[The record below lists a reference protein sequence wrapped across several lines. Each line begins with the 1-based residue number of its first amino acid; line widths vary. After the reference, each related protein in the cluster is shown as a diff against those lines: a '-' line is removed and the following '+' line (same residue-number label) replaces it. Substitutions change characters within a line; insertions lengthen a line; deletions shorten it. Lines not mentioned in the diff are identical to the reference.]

1 MDTLVVWLVFV
12 AVAALLGFVGYHFS
26 LRTLRGVTGGVALVL
41 TLVVTAYGLRHT
53 AAATAGF
60 ESAFA
65 LGADKVASALF
76 HPLRLGHRVPG
87 PGRAGWIVIAV
98 LLVLGYRE
106 LEAWSLHW
114 QAPQLDTSKLAEG
127 QPSIKPYGVAVHLV
141 DGLTDGQRHQQL
153 AAALR
158 FRLAAMEVRAPA
170 ILPGGSRSV
179 GLATIAESSGVS
191 GAGLAGAIIRFFG
204 MLWPN
209 PRQVQ
214 LRVWVEPGTTASDGT
229 ASPPGGLTRVTIE
242 LENPRTGQS
251 LATQTLP
258 AANIDEAASRVA
270 AYVAQAIFAADPTTP
285 PWCYGAPDGDDL
297 WALLRARQERVSAEF
312 PSDVRRSRSV
322 QIEILERAAASS
334 QCAGVVKYELA
345 QLYSVRGQSSAD
357 HLAALRLHVVNR
369 ERYPRFY
376 RGRYRLGMSLEMMA
390 NPHVRFTDRTTTQR
404 ELDEILRVL
413 SRCGL
418 TAQRRCADSDVLAVA
433 GGASEELELSPA
445 LRLELLSAAQSE
457 LRGVRRQLTF
467 LHVVWAAFAHRDE
480 RAIWTPYL
488 TGLRLR
494 QSFHD
499 GACVAQLL
507 VAVRQRQSETSGQA
521 GPGAGS
527 APPLKPRRQGLAIRV
542 ASAIAGPDDRISSVV
557 RQRRGQW
564 PLPLTTDTLGP
575 RDPRDRVRRLPF
587 LRRTASW
594 QAAYNTACLYA
605 ALAAESLAAGD
616 EARQA
621 CEDRVLV
628 SLRRVVDNSHSELG
642 RPYDLIAKDP
652 DFSTLR
658 AAPGKFPR
666 FTEFLSQQGRMDYPR
681 FDADPHPDPE
691 PGADIGAA
699 DLPVPEAVPIPD
711 PEAGVAGSRG

>member
-1 MDTLVVWLVFV
+1 METLVAWVIFVVV
-12 AVAALLGFVGYHFS
+12 AVLLGVVGYHFG
-26 LRTLRGVTGGVALVL
+26 LRTLRAVTAVIALAL
-41 TLVVTAYGLRHT
+41 ALVVTGYGLRHT
-53 AAATAGF
+53 TGATANF
-60 ESAFA
+60 ETAFA

-76 HPLRLGHRVPG
+76 HPLRLGYRVPG
-87 PGRAGWIVIAV
+87 PGQAGWIVIAA

-127 QPSIKPYGVAVHLV
+127 QPDIKPYGVAVQLV

-170 ILPGGSRSV
+170 ILPGGSRSG

-204 MLWPN
+204 LLWPN

-214 LRVWVEPGTTASDGT
+214 LRVWVEPVSTASDPA
-229 ASPPGGLTRVTIE
+229 ASPTAALTRVTIE

-251 LATQTLP
+251 MATQTLP
-258 AANIDEAASRVA
+258 AADIDEAASRVA
-270 AYVAQAIFAADPTTP
+270 AYVARAIFAADPTTP

-297 WALLRARQERVSAEF
+297 WALLRVRQERVSAEF
-312 PSDVRRSRSV
+312 PSDVRRARSA
-322 QIEILERAAASS
+322 QIEILERAVGNS

-345 QLYSVRGQSSAD
+345 QLYSVRGQNSAD
-357 HLAALRLHVVNR
+357 HLAALRLHAVNR

-390 NPHVRFTDRTTTQR
+390 NPHFKFTDRTTTKR
-404 ELDEILRVL
+404 ELDQILRVL

-418 TAQRRCADSDVLAVA
+418 TVRYQCAESDIRPAA
-433 GGASEELELSPA
+433 DGTPEELELSTA
-445 LRLELLSAAQSE
+445 LRLELLGAAERE
-457 LRGVRRQLTF
+457 LRGVQHQLT
-467 LHVVWAAFAHRDE
+467 LRRVLGAALVHRDE
-480 RAIWTPYL
+480 RAIWQPYI
-488 TGLRLR
+488 TRLRLR

-507 VAVRQRQSETSGQA
+507 VAVRHRQNETSSAASPDTG
-521 GPGAGS
+521 
-527 APPLKPRRQGLAIRV
+527 APPPPEPRHPRLAIRV
-542 ASAIAGPDDRISSVV
+542 AAAIAGPDERIGLVV
-557 RQRRGQW
+557 RRRRAQW
-564 PLPLTTDTLGP
+564 PVPLTTDTRGP
-575 RDPRDRVRRLPF
+575 RDPSDRVRRLPL

-616 EARQA
+616 EARRA
-621 CEDRVLV
+621 CEDRILV

-642 RPYDLIAKDP
+642 RPYDLISKDP

-658 AAPGKFPR
+658 AAPHKFTR
-666 FTEFLSQQGRMDYPR
+666 FTEFVKHQGRLDYPG
-681 FDADPHPDPE
+681 FGADPDPDPE

-699 DLPVPEAVPIPD
+699 AV
-711 PEAGVAGSRG
+711 

>member
-1 MDTLVVWLVFV
+1 MDTMVVWLVFV
-12 AVAALLGFVGYHFS
+12 VVAALLGFVGYHFS

-53 AAATAGF
+53 AAATANF

-76 HPLRLGHRVPG
+76 HPLQLGHRVPG

-98 LLVLGYRE
+98 LVVLGYRE

-141 DGLTDGQRHQQL
+141 DGLTDGQRHDQL

-204 MLWPN
+204 LLWPN

-214 LRVWVEPGTTASDGT
+214 LRVWVEPGSTPSDGT
-229 ASPPGGLTRVTIE
+229 ASPPAGLTRVTIE

-258 AANIDEAASRVA
+258 AADIDEAASRVA
-270 AYVAQAIFAADPTTP
+270 AYVAQAIFAIDPTTP

-322 QIEILERAAASS
+322 QIGILERAAASG

-357 HLAALRLHVVNR
+357 HLAALRLHAVNR

-390 NPHVRFTDRTTTQR
+390 NPHLRFTDRTTTKR

-418 TAQRRCADSDVLAVA
+418 TAKRQCADSDVRAADVRA
-433 GGASEELELSPA
+433 ADVRASQELELSPA
-445 LRLELLSAAQSE
+445 LRLELLSAADRE
-457 LRGVRRQLTF
+457 LRGVRRQLT
-467 LHVVWAAFAHRDE
+467 LWHVMGAALVHRDE
-480 RAIWTPYL
+480 RAIWTPYFA
-488 TGLRLR
+488 GLRLR

-507 VAVRQRQSETSGQA
+507 VAVRQRQNETTTQA
-521 GPGAGS
+521 GLEAGS
-527 APPLKPRRQGLAIRV
+527 SPPLKPRHHRLAIRV
-542 ASAIAGPDDRISSVV
+542 ASAIAGRDDRIRSVV

-575 RDPRDRVRRLPF
+575 SDPRDRVRRLPL

-605 ALAAESLAAGD
+605 ALAAESLAAGE

-621 CEDRVLV
+621 CEDRVLI

-666 FTEFLSQQGRMDYPR
+666 FTEFLNQQGRMDYPR
-681 FDADPHPDPE
+681 FDADPDPDPE

-699 DLPVPEAVPIPD
+699 DLPIPEAAP
-711 PEAGVAGSRG
+711 